1 MSSSST
7 PNSGATSSP
16 NTSTNTSASSRVP
29 DGAYA
34 NNGGSHPGNSTTH
47 SSETNTQAPRKG
59 TSIRANSLIWF
70 GAALSVAEIQTGT
83 YLAPL
88 GFWKAVEAIVL
99 GHIFGCALLFF
110 AGLIGA
116 YERRSA
122 MQTVGLSF
130 GRIGASIF
138 ACINLIQL
146 VGWTSIMVY
155 DSSVA
160 AQGIAPIGAWIW
172 AIVVGVLVLIW
183 VLVGI
188 TRLGKLNAVAI
199 TALCIL
205 AAIISFRI
213 FGAEGV
219 LSAASASGAT
229 DASSAGGT
237 GGTETMLSFGAA
249 VELAVAM
256 PLSFLALISDYTREA
271 ERPFPATLASVVS
284 YGVTS
289 CWMFIIGLGA
299 AIYTASSTFSEVLLK
314 IGLSTAGLVVIVFS
328 TVVNT
333 YLDAWSSGVSAQVI
347 WSKLSH
353 TWVSIGAVVVGT
365 ALAMTFNMDNISPF
379 LIFIGSVFSPLVA
392 IILADYYLL
401 RRRGFAGAFNLTN
414 IIIWVIGRLIYEV
427 FAHLDLPI
435 GNSIP
440 TMLVIFIVCIVVATV
455 QRRMGREPQW
465 NTVQPAR
472 EEAASTSKP
481 VRYIGRANL

>member
-1 MSSSST
+1 MSS
-7 PNSGATSSP
+7 
-16 NTSTNTSASSRVP
+16 
-29 DGAYA
+29 
-34 NNGGSHPGNSTTH
+34 
-47 SSETNTQAPRKG
+47 PRRR

-99 GHIFGCALLFF
+99 GHVFGCALLFF

-116 YERRSA
+116 YERRSS

-130 GRIGASIF
+130 GHIGASIF
-138 ACINLIQL
+138 ACINVIQL

-160 AQGIAPIGAWIW
+160 AQGIAPIGAWMW

-199 TALCIL
+199 TALFIL

-213 FGAEGV
+213 FGTDGV
-219 LSAASASGAT
+219 LSGTGAAGAAQGAAAATEAAS
-229 DASSAGGT
+229 
-237 GGTETMLSFGAA
+237 ETAAETALSFGAA

-271 ERPFPATLASVVS
+271 ERPLPATLASVVS

-333 YLDAWSSGVSAQVI
+333 YLDAWSSGVSSQVI
-347 WSKLSH
+347 WSKLNQ
-353 TWVSIGAVVVGT
+353 TWVSIGAVILGT
-365 ALAMTFNMDNISPF
+365 VLAIIFNMDNISPF

-401 RRRGFAGAFNLTN
+401 RRRGFIGSFNLTN
-414 IIIWVIGRLIYEV
+414 ILMWVMGRLIYEL

-440 TMLVIFIVCIVVATV
+440 TMLVIFIVCIVVAAV
-455 QRRMGREPQW
+455 QRRMGREAQW
-465 NTVQPAR
+465 NTAQSR
-472 EEAASTSKP
+472 
-481 VRYIGRANL
+481 